1 FYLLNEEQ
9 TNLYKEVQT
18 IFSSWSSQLPYDL
31 RLNPNCMRAFV
42 IELSGIL
49 RMTKEHLTIYIVTN
63 SDVHYL
69 IYREALEAVTTF
81 DFQVAPT
88 IYSSITD
95 IKKYAQQSSNR
106 VLCERTLYTPD
117 AVQYENIIPI
127 SINTIDR
134 AIISAVQNK

>member
-1 FYLLNEEQ
+1 
-9 TNLYKEVQT
+9 
-18 IFSSWSSQLPYDL
+18 
-31 RLNPNCMRAFV
+31 M

-49 RMTKEHLTIYIVTN
+49 RLTKEHLTIYIVTN

-88 IYSSITD
+88 IYSSISD

-134 AIISAVQNK
+134 AIISAVQTNTL

>member
-1 FYLLNEEQ
+1 MHAGFCDRIERNSPSDKRTSDYLYRHKFGCSL
-9 TNLYKEVQT
+9 
-18 IFSSWSSQLPYDL
+18 SDL
-31 RLNPNCMRAFV
+31 
-42 IELSGIL
+42 S
-49 RMTKEHLTIYIVTN
+49 
-63 SDVHYL
+63 
-69 IYREALEAVTTF
+69 EALEAVTTF

-88 IYSSITD
+88 IYSSISD

-134 AIISAVQNK
+134 AIISVQNK

>member
-1 FYLLNEEQ
+1 
-9 TNLYKEVQT
+9 
-18 IFSSWSSQLPYDL
+18 
-31 RLNPNCMRAFV
+31 PNCMRAFV

-49 RMTKEHLTIYIVTN
+49 RLTKEHLTIYIVTN

-88 IYSSITD
+88 IYSSISD